1 MNLKGM
7 RVPIFSEGNILTGEM
22 LEEMKEYT
30 MGFAKLSYIEYGKG
44 ILKGCNLTA
53 TDSHI
58 TLHPGI
64 VICFQE
70 PILITVPVEIPYDP
84 VNRWTALK
92 LEVDKAYENRSF
104 SVRNM
109 SLNLTEDLEPKENT
123 IELCRFRLQKGAKLR
138 TKRREFKD
146 CNTEFDT
153 INQIYSEWA
162 AYKETSFSPEIL
174 RCYAEELMKSEIT
187 NPWDMVFV
195 QQIFNHHG
203 EPLERKAIQMYL
215 SQRLGEVVQEWSN
228 VEIFHKLS
236 EVLEKA
242 KGEIASPV
250 RRQGSGRRI
259 MVD

>member
-7 RVPIFSEGNILTGEM
+7 RIPIFTEGNILTGEM
-22 LEEMKEYT
+22 LEEMKEY
-30 MGFAKLSYIEYGKG
+30 MVGFAKLSYIEYGKG

-53 TDSHI
+53 ADSHI

-92 LEVDKAYENRSF
+92 LEVDKEYESRSW

-109 SLNLTEDLEPKENT
+109 SLNLTEDLETKENT

-138 TKRREFKD
+138 TEHREFKD

-174 RCYAEELMKSEIT
+174 RNYAEELMKSEIT
-187 NPWDMVFV
+187 NPLDMVFV
-195 QQIFNHHG
+195 QQIFNNHG

-215 SQRLGEVVQEWSN
+215 SQRLGEAVQEWSN
-228 VEIFHKLS
+228 VEIYNRLAK
-236 EVLEKA
+236 VLEKV
-242 KGEIASPV
+242 KGEMASPV

>member
-1 MNLKGM
+1 MNLKGK
-7 RVPIFSEGNILTGEM
+7 RIPIFTEGNILTGEM
-22 LEEMKEYT
+22 LEEMKEYAVD
-30 MGFAKLSYIEYGKG
+30 FAKLSYIEYGKG
-44 ILKGCNLTA
+44 IVKGCNLTT

-64 VICFQE
+64 IICFQE
-70 PILITVPVEIPYDP
+70 PILITVPVEIPYYP

-92 LEVDKAYENRSF
+92 LEVDKEYENRFWSI
-104 SVRNM
+104 RNM
-109 SLNLTEDLEPKENT
+109 SLNLTEDLEAKENT
-123 IELCRFRLQKGAKLR
+123 IELCRFQLQKGAKLR
-138 TKRREFKD
+138 TEHREFKD

-162 AYKETSFSPEIL
+162 AYKETTVSPKIL
-174 RCYAEELMKSEIT
+174 RNYAKELMKSEIT

-195 QQIFNHHG
+195 QQIFNNHG

-215 SQRLGEVVQEWSN
+215 SQRLGEPVQECSN
-228 VEIFHKLS
+228 VEIYNRLAK
-236 EVLEKA
+236 VLEKA
-242 KGEIASPV
+242 KGEMTSPA

>member
-1 MNLKGM
+1 MDLKGM
-7 RVPIFSEGNILTGEM
+7 RIPIFTDGNILTGEM

-30 MGFAKLSYIEYGKG
+30 VGFAKLSYIEYGKG

-70 PILITVPVEIPYDP
+70 PILITAPVEIPYDP

-92 LEVDKAYENRSF
+92 LEVDKEYESRSW

-109 SLNLTEDLEPKENT
+109 SLNFTEDLETKENT

-138 TKRREFKD
+138 TEHREFKD

-174 RCYAEELMKSEIT
+174 RNYAEELMKSEIT
-187 NPWDMVFV
+187 NPWDMAFV
-195 QQIFNHHG
+195 QQIFNNHG

-215 SQRLGEVVQEWSN
+215 SQRLGEAVQEWSN
-228 VEIFHKLS
+228 IEIYNRLAK
-236 EVLEKA
+236 VLDKV
-242 KGEIASPV
+242 KGEMTSPV

>member
-7 RVPIFSEGNILTGEM
+7 RIPIFTDGNILTGEM

-30 MGFAKLSYIEYGKG
+30 VGFAKLSYVEYGKG

-70 PILITVPVEIPYDP
+70 PILITAPVEIPYDP

-92 LEVDKAYENRSF
+92 LEVDKEYESRSW

-109 SLNLTEDLEPKENT
+109 SLNLTEDLETKENT

-138 TKRREFKD
+138 TEHREFKD

-174 RCYAEELMKSEIT
+174 RCYAEELMKSEIMNT
-187 NPWDMVFV
+187 WDMAFV
-195 QQIFNHHG
+195 QQIFNNHG

-215 SQRLGEVVQEWSN
+215 SQRLGEAVQEWSN
-228 VEIFHKLS
+228 VEIYRKLT
-236 EVLEKA
+236 EVLGKV
-242 KGEIASPV
+242 KGEMSGPV

>member
-1 MNLKGM
+1 MNLKG
-7 RVPIFSEGNILTGEM
+7 RLIPIFTEGNILTGEM
-22 LEEMKEYT
+22 LEEMKEYAV
-30 MGFAKLSYIEYGKG
+30 GFAKLSYAEYGKG
-44 ILKGCNLTA
+44 ILKGCNLTT
-53 TDSHI
+53 TDSYI

-70 PILITVPVEIPYDP
+70 PILITMPAAIPYYP

-92 LEVDKAYENRSF
+92 LEVDKEYESSSF
-104 SVRNM
+104 SIRNM
-109 SLNLTEDLEPKENT
+109 NLTLTEDLETKENA

-138 TKRREFKD
+138 TEYREFKD
-146 CNTEFDT
+146 CNTEFDI

-162 AYKETSFSPEIL
+162 AYKETTFSPEIL
-174 RCYAEELMKSEIT
+174 RNYAEELMKSEIV

-195 QQIFNHHG
+195 QQIFNNHG

-215 SQRLGEVVQEWSN
+215 SQRLGGDMNECSN
-228 VEIFHKLS
+228 MAIYDRLTK
-236 EVLEKA
+236 VLEKA
-242 KGEIASPV
+242 KGEITSPV

>member
-7 RVPIFSEGNILTGEM
+7 RIPIFTEGNILTGEM

-30 MGFAKLSYIEYGKG
+30 VGFAKLSYTEYGKG
-44 ILKGCNLTA
+44 ILKGCNLTT

-64 VICFQE
+64 IICFQE
-70 PILITVPVEIPYDP
+70 PILITVPAEIPYYP

-92 LEVDKAYENRSF
+92 LEVDKEYENS
-104 SVRNM
+104 SWKIRNI
-109 SLNLTEDLEPKENT
+109 SLAFTEDLEAKENA
-123 IELCRFRLQKGAKLR
+123 IELCRFRLQKGARLR
-138 TKRREFKD
+138 TEHREFKD

-162 AYKETSFSPEIL
+162 AYKETTFSPEIL
-174 RCYAEELMKSEIT
+174 RSYGAELMKSEIT

-195 QQIFNHHG
+195 QQIFNNRG

-215 SQRLGEVVQEWSN
+215 SQRLGEPVQEWSN
-228 VEIFHKLS
+228 GEIYKKLT
-236 EVLEKA
+236 EVQGKA
-242 KGEIASPV
+242 KEEMSAPV
-250 RRQGSGRRI
+250 RRHGGGRRI